1 MGINTAQ
8 LVIDMKAAAS
18 AELNA
23 DVSAFRGFS
32 ERQLEAIAKQTEFVA
47 IGIATKQI
55 TEETKDFFLDA
66 IEDMSLN
73 FVKTLRGL
81 ILATVEKVWN
91 ALVGVIWK
99 ALSDVTGLVLPV
111 PVARIWYRFQT
122 WFKPSSNLER
132 ECAADENA
140 CGERRLRPSSDS
152 RPWA

>member
-81 ILATVEKVWN
+81 ILATIEKVWN

-111 PVARIWYRFQT
+111 PVARI
-122 WFKPSSNLER
+122 
-132 ECAADENA
+132 
-140 CGERRLRPSSDS
+140 
-152 RPWA
+152 